1 MSTSAD
7 GPHAGF
13 ALQQT
18 LPGLLHQPFL
28 ARAANEPSRPAV
40 ITESGVM
47 TYGELAT
54 RSAAL
59 AGWLLARGACPGVVV
74 AVMMEKGWEQIVAVL
89 AILRSGAAYLPIDP
103 TLPEQRWKYLISQC
117 RIRLAVTQS
126 WVDSE
131 LKWPTEVT
139 RWCVD
144 LSAPEQDDIQYAYA
158 RPDRTDIAY
167 IIYTSGSTGVPK
179 GVAIDHR
186 AAAATISEIN
196 GRFSIAETDRILALS
211 SLSFD
216 LSVYDIFGALTAGA
230 AIVIPPATTVPEP
243 RRWLTMAAEA
253 GVTVW
258 NSVPALMD
266 MALTHL
272 DHAGG
277 RKPDTLRL
285 ALLSGDWIPLSLPNR
300 IKCRFPEAIVVS
312 LGGATEASIW
322 SIAYIVDRIDPEWIS
337 IPYGRP
343 LSNQSVHVLDAHM
356 RPCSQGDRGE
366 LYIGGSGVAIGYWSE
381 PARTAER
388 FAPHPHTGERIYR
401 TGDYGR
407 LMVSGDIE
415 LLGRCDNQVKLRGY
429 RVELGE
435 IEATLAA
442 HPAVRHAVAVAAG
455 DKREDRRLVAYVD
468 LVRGREVG
476 SEELLRHVAR
486 NLPSYMVPSAIH
498 VLPAMPLTRNGKID
512 RGGLAVFE
520 DTTACELEAL
530 MDDLDRVSDDQMI
543 GSGS

>member
-1 MSTSAD
+1 
-7 GPHAGF
+7 
-13 ALQQT
+13 
-18 LPGLLHQPFL
+18 
-28 ARAANEPSRPAV
+28 
-40 ITESGVM
+40 
-47 TYGELAT
+47 
-54 RSAAL
+54 
-59 AGWLLARGACPGVVV
+59 
-74 AVMMEKGWEQIVAVL
+74 
-89 AILRSGAAYLPIDP
+89 
-103 TLPEQRWKYLISQC
+103 
-117 RIRLAVTQS
+117 
-126 WVDSE
+126 
-131 LKWPTEVT
+131 
-139 RWCVD
+139 
-144 LSAPEQDDIQYAYA
+144 
-158 RPDRTDIAY
+158 
-167 IIYTSGSTGVPK
+167 
-179 GVAIDHR
+179 
-186 AAAATISEIN
+186 
-196 GRFSIAETDRILALS
+196 
-211 SLSFD
+211 
-216 LSVYDIFGALTAGA
+216 
-230 AIVIPPATTVPEP
+230 
-243 RRWLTMAAEA
+243 
-253 GVTVW
+253 
-258 NSVPALMD
+258 VPALMD

-356 RPCSQGDRGE
+356 RPCPQGDRGE

-476 SEELLRHVAR
+476 SEEL
-486 NLPSYMVPSAIH
+486 
-498 VLPAMPLTRNGKID
+498 
-512 RGGLAVFE
+512 
-520 DTTACELEAL
+520 
-530 MDDLDRVSDDQMI
+530 
-543 GSGS
+543 

>member
-7 GPHAGF
+7 GPQAGF

-18 LPGLLHQPFL
+18 PPGLLHQPFL
-28 ARAANEPSRPAV
+28 VRAANEPSRPAV
-40 ITESGVM
+40 ITERGVM
-47 TYGELAT
+47 TYGELER

-59 AGWLLARGACPGVVV
+59 ARWLQAQGARPGVVI
-74 AVMMEKGWEQIVAVL
+74 AVMMEKGWEQIAAVL
-89 AILRSGAAYLPIDP
+89 GILRSGAAYLPIDP

-117 RIRLAVTQS
+117 QISLALTQS
-126 WVDSE
+126 WVDRG
-131 LKWPTEVT
+131 LKWPTEVK

-144 LSAPEQDDIQYAYA
+144 LPAPEQDDLQCESV
-158 RPDRTDIAY
+158 RPDCTDIAY
-167 IIYTSGSTGVPK
+167 VIYTSGSTGVPK

-186 AAAATISEIN
+186 AAAATILEIN
-196 GRFSIAETDRILALS
+196 RRFSIAETDRILALS

-216 LSVYDIFGALTAGA
+216 LSVYDIFGALAAGA
-230 AIVIPPATTVPEP
+230 AIVVPPATTAPEP
-243 RRWLTMAAEA
+243 HRWLTMAAEA

-277 RKPDTLRL
+277 RKPDSLRL
-285 ALLSGDWIPLSLPNR
+285 ALLSGDWIPLLLPDR
-300 IKCRFPEAIVVS
+300 IKRCFPKAIVVS

-322 SIAYIVDRIDPEWIS
+322 SIAYVVDRIDPEWIS
-337 IPYGRP
+337 IPYGKA
-343 LSNQSVHVLDAHM
+343 LSNQSIHVLDAYM
-356 RPCSQGDRGE
+356 SPCSAGDRGE
-366 LYIGGSGVAIGYWSE
+366 LYIGGCGVAIGYWSE

-388 FAPHPHTGERIYR
+388 FSPHPTTGERIYH

-407 LMVSGDIE
+407 LMTSGDIE

-429 RVELGE
+429 RIELGE
-435 IEATLAA
+435 IEATLAV

-455 DKREDRRLVAYVD
+455 DKPENLRLVAYVD
-468 LVRGREVG
+468 LVRGGEVG
-476 SEELLRHVAR
+476 SEDLLRHIAR

-543 GSGS
+543 GGGS